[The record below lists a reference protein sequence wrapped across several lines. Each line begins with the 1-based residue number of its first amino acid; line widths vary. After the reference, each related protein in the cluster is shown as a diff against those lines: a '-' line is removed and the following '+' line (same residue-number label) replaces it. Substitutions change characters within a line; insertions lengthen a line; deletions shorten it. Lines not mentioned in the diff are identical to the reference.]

1 MDEQRSVLLYLTNI
15 FESIEKIEDYLRG
28 FDSNSFF
35 ANQEKQDAVI
45 RRIEIIGEATKNI
58 PMEIRK
64 NYPDVPWR
72 KMIGMRNIVVHEYF
86 GVSRELIWEVAAKDV
101 SELKPLIKQLI
112 KEATQ

>member
-1 MDEQRSVLLYLTNI
+1 MSRDRFYFISQTFLNP
-15 FESIEKIEDYLRG
+15 FEKIEDYLKG

-72 KMIGMRNIVVHEYF
+72 KMIGMRNIVIHEYF
-86 GVSRELIWEVAAKDV
+86 GVDLHIVWQVIQNDLPVLKQKV
-101 SELKPLIKQLI
+101 QKVLSEM
-112 KEATQ
+112 T